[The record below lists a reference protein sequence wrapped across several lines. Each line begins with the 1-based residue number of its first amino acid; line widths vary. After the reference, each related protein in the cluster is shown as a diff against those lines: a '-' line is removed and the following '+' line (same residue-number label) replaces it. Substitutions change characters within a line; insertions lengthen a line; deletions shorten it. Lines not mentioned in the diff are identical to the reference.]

1 MKNRLINLT
10 LIVMFIM
17 LSLSGCA
24 HKGPILIDFGYQ
36 APQSGVEKISKT
48 TVGVSPF
55 IDERGQINSVAGKR
69 VNTLNDETNE
79 LVVQGSVREKVTA
92 ALKSALT
99 ARAITIHDVPVWDQ
113 TETGIPASG
122 TNLLISGQIKT
133 LWIDCESQLAST
145 TVKANVDLRIVIADL
160 AQKRII
166 KTLNVD
172 SKIEHQNIGYSTEF
186 VDDTLSEAL
195 SSAIDQL
202 FADDELK
209 NRLK

>member
-1 MKNRLINLT
+1 MRNRLINLAMTVIFVT
-10 LIVMFIM
+10 LSIP
-17 LSLSGCA
+17 GCA
-24 HKGPILIDFGYQ
+24 HKGPILIDFSYQ
-36 APQSGVEKISKT
+36 APQGASEKISKT
-48 TVGVSPF
+48 TVAVSPF
-55 IDERGQINSVAGKR
+55 IDERGGSNSVAGKR
-69 VNTLNDETNE
+69 VSTLNDEAND
-79 LVVQGSVREKVTA
+79 LVVQGAVREKVTA

-99 ARAITIHDVPVWDQ
+99 ARAITIYDVSVWDQ
-113 TETGIPASG
+113 TETGIPSSG

-145 TVKANVDLRIVIADL
+145 TVKADVELRIVVADP

-166 KTLNVD
+166 KALNVN

-186 VDDTLSEAL
+186 VEDTLAEAL

-202 FADDELK
+202 FADNELK

>member
-1 MKNRLINLT
+1 MKNRLIDLA
-10 LIVMFIM
+10 LIVIFVT
-17 LSLSGCA
+17 LSLSGCT
-24 HKGPILIDFGYQ
+24 HTGPILIDFRYQ
-36 APQSGVEKISKT
+36 APQGAAAEVPKA
-48 TVGVSPF
+48 TVAVSPF
-55 IDERGQINSVAGKR
+55 KDERGENNSIAGKR
-69 VNTLNDETNE
+69 FSTLNNETND
-79 LVVQGSVREKVTA
+79 LVVQGAIRERVTA

-122 TNLLISGQIKT
+122 TNLLMSGEIKT
-133 LWIDCESQLAST
+133 LWLDCLSQLAST
-145 TVKANVDLRIVIADL
+145 TVKADVQLRIVVADP

-166 KTLNVD
+166 KVLNVN
-172 SKIEHQNIGYSTEF
+172 SKLERQNIGYSTEF
-186 VDDTLSEAL
+186 VEDTLAEAL